1 MAARPTTLSLRR
13 SAGVAAL
20 VGAGVGLTTTAVL
33 YALLA
38 MPFYALARA
47 TEGEQG
53 LDREFFRHGL
63 TRIALPGG
71 LVLGLVV
78 GVLVGVWY
86 ARGGR
91 LPDE

>member
-1 MAARPTTLSLRR
+1 MA
-13 SAGVAAL
+13 
-20 VGAGVGLTTTAVL
+20 LTTTAVL
-33 YALLA
+33 YAILA
-38 MPFYALARA
+38 IPFYALARA

-53 LDREFFRHGL
+53 LDRDFFRTGL
-63 TRIALPGG
+63 TRVAFPAGI
-71 LVLGLVV
+71 VLGLAV